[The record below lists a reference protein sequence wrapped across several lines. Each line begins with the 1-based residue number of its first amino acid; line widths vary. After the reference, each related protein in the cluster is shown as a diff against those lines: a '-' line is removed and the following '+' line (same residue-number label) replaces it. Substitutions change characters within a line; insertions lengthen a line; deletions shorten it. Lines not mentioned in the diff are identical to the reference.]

1 MESPNANQEASS
13 MDTKGRPTGI
23 QGLGDMPWGTHFCLF
38 YETKAD
44 LLDILV
50 PYFKAGLEHNE
61 FFLCVASPPLST
73 EVAQGAMREAVPD
86 FEQYLAEGQ
95 IEIVS
100 YRDWLLTGG
109 QLDAQRVLRNWI
121 AKLNWALAKG
131 YAGLRFAGDPSWL
144 DKQAWGSVPE
154 FEKQLDQIV
163 SNSQMLGLCVYALER
178 CSAADVLDIVHH
190 HQFTVANGTGFGS
203 ISKALNSNGHM
214 TKFGN

>member
-1 MESPNANQEASS
+1 
-13 MDTKGRPTGI
+13 MDTNLRHSGI
-23 QGLGDMPWGTHFCLF
+23 DGLGDMVWGTHFCLF
-38 YETKAD
+38 YETKED
-44 LLDILV
+44 LLDILM
-50 PYFKAGLEHNE
+50 PYLKTGLENNE

-73 EVAQGAMREAVPD
+73 EEAQWAMQEAVPD

-109 QLDAQRVLRNWI
+109 QLDTQRVLQNWI

-144 DKQAWGSVPE
+144 DKQAWGGVPE

-163 SNSQMLGLCVYALER
+163 GNSQMLGCALMPW
-178 CSAADVLDIVHH
+178 SAVRQETYSTLSI
-190 HQFTVANGTGFGS
+190 TINLRWPSGMGFGS
-203 ISKALNSNGHM
+203 DSRGRNSS
-214 TKFGN
+214 TRTPKSGN